1 MCQICNVVDHI
12 VIIYSRIGDL
22 HLKCNKCGLPHRMEN
37 FGLRCGYCTRV
48 GHIEDMCWK
57 KGKEVKSH
65 SIAKKYLE
73 MLVDDESTTLE

>member
-1 MCQICNVVDHI
+1 
-12 VIIYSRIGDL
+12 
-22 HLKCNKCGLPHRMEN
+22 MEN